1 MNQEELSRR
10 VSTIVERGIAQG
22 QIAGACVGVYQNQE
36 ELLCE
41 AYGLADRESGRAMQ
55 TDALFRIF
63 SMTKPVTAVATMM
76 LWERGVLELRDPVH
90 WYIPSFRDKL
100 VEQDGA
106 LVPAQEEIT
115 IQHLLNMTSG
125 IPYPGWGSES
135 LQQMSRFYDE
145 ISRRLDTDHPVDT
158 QEFAARVGA
167 EVPLLFQPGEKWYY
181 GASADILGAVLE
193 RAADKPL
200 DELYRELIFA
210 PLGMTETDFWIPA
223 ENRSRLAQLYLWN
236 DEKQTLAV
244 EPDPHMGMTDYRKK
258 PAFFSGGAG
267 LVSTLHDY
275 AQFANMLV
283 GKGVHK
289 ASGAHLMGEHTWR
302 YLTTPQMTAAQKAN
316 IDWPQLTG
324 YSYGNLMRVLE
335 NPIACHSN
343 VPAGEFGW
351 DGWTGPYF
359 CVSPSDGTVLIYL
372 IQACNGSNSD
382 IVRRLRTAVF
392 GVLS

>member
-76 LWERGVLELRDPVH
+76 LWEQGVLELRDPVH

-135 LQQMSRFYDE
+135 LQQMSRFYAE
-145 ISRRLDTDHPVDT
+145 ISRRRFRRYSGRCAGACRRQTAGRAVSGTDLC
-158 QEFAARVGA
+158 AAG
-167 EVPLLFQPGEKWYY
+167 
-181 GASADILGAVLE
+181 
-193 RAADKPL
+193 
-200 DELYRELIFA
+200 
-210 PLGMTETDFWIPA
+210 
-223 ENRSRLAQLYLWN
+223 
-236 DEKQTLAV
+236 
-244 EPDPHMGMTDYRKK
+244 
-258 PAFFSGGAG
+258 
-267 LVSTLHDY
+267 HD
-275 AQFANMLV
+275 
-283 GKGVHK
+283 
-289 ASGAHLMGEHTWR
+289 
-302 YLTTPQMTAAQKAN
+302 
-316 IDWPQLTG
+316 
-324 YSYGNLMRVLE
+324 
-335 NPIACHSN
+335 
-343 VPAGEFGW
+343 
-351 DGWTGPYF
+351 
-359 CVSPSDGTVLIYL
+359 
-372 IQACNGSNSD
+372 
-382 IVRRLRTAVF
+382 
-392 GVLS
+392 

>member
-76 LWERGVLELRDPVH
+76 LWEQGVLELRDPVH

-135 LQQMSRFYDE
+135 YYRGVKTEGKWSPIKSTMVGSLASDRCSS
-145 ISRRLDTDHPVDT
+145 IS
-158 QEFAARVGA
+158 ARPSA
-167 EVPLLFQPGEKWYY
+167 ECW
-181 GASADILGAVLE
+181 
-193 RAADKPL
+193 
-200 DELYRELIFA
+200 
-210 PLGMTETDFWIPA
+210 
-223 ENRSRLAQLYLWN
+223 
-236 DEKQTLAV
+236 
-244 EPDPHMGMTDYRKK
+244 
-258 PAFFSGGAG
+258 
-267 LVSTLHDY
+267 
-275 AQFANMLV
+275 
-283 GKGVHK
+283 
-289 ASGAHLMGEHTWR
+289 
-302 YLTTPQMTAAQKAN
+302 
-316 IDWPQLTG
+316 
-324 YSYGNLMRVLE
+324 MR
-335 NPIACHSN
+335 
-343 VPAGEFGW
+343 
-351 DGWTGPYF
+351 D
-359 CVSPSDGTVLIYL
+359 
-372 IQACNGSNSD
+372 
-382 IVRRLRTAVF
+382 R
-392 GVLS
+392 